1 MKYLNYY
8 STILEATQDA
18 EDKSTEDKAQDA
30 KEDKAQDATEDKAQD
45 AEDKAQDATEDKAN
59 DQTSERKAELDEANK
74 KLEEKYPEL
83 KTISEELLKF
93 GEKNLDQFSNFEE
106 FMDQL
111 TETEGFKEAMV
122 VLRNKVKELGILKSL
137 KMIKTLISTIKM
149 MITNFKKVHKI
160 LAEGEKYNLCVSE
173 TNCEI
178 VTGGGEHDGEHNNV
192 VEETLDKIKSALTV
206 KNLMNIL
213 TGKTDELE
221 LEYMTKD
228 GGEAEGE
235 IKNVEIKDDGSIEV
249 SIENDKVGT
258 IKKDLTEITGA
269 GDDIEGSEDD
279 LPKKLAEVKTKRPD
293 DIKKISNFVD
303 FISKEEN
310 KENSD
315 KIYKIM
321 EI

>member
-18 EDKSTEDKAQDA
+18 TEDKSTEDKAQDA
-30 KEDKAQDATEDKAQD
+30 TEDKVQDATETQD
-45 AEDKAQDATEDKAN
+45 TTEDNAN

-149 MITNFKKVHKI
+149 MITNIKKVRNI

-178 VTGGGEHDGEHNNV
+178 VTGGSDDGEHNV
-192 VEETLDKIKSALTV
+192 VEETLDKIKNALTV